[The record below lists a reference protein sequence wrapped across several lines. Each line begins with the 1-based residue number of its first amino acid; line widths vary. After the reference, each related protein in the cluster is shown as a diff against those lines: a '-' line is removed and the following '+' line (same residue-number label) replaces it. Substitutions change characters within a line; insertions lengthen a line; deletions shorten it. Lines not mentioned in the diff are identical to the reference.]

1 MGSEV
6 ISAAVFLILLSG
18 ISSLAIWE
26 ERKTGMLSALLLL
39 ICFVSLPVFVMA
51 AVFLTEGALIIGVAL
66 MSPFALALITMFA
79 RRGARI
85 VPPLALFLGVSL
97 PLLAL
102 AGIA

>member
-1 MGSEV
+1 
-6 ISAAVFLILLSG
+6 
-18 ISSLAIWE
+18 
-26 ERKTGMLSALLLL
+26 
-39 ICFVSLPVFVMA
+39 
-51 AVFLTEGALIIGVAL
+51 
-66 MSPFALALITMFA
+66 MFA